1 MSQQSNGLSVNTNQD
16 YDEREKE
23 YDKRILDL
31 QDKYVFNN
39 SVSEYPN
46 QFIPTREPELIF
58 SKIRVRASDILFI
71 KLQGI

>member
-46 QFIPTREPELIF
+46 QFIP
-58 SKIRVRASDILFI
+58 IRVRASDILFI